1 MIDMSLPFGPG
12 EFFGVFARYNQAVWP
27 MQAVLVGVAIACIA
41 FLYSGREWA
50 SRQIAKLLAVLWA
63 WMGIVYHFQHFTR
76 INPAAWAFG
85 AVFLLGAFAFVWC
98 GLVNKRLAFHPVGG
112 WRGVAGATLIVFA
125 LAVYPAIGYAIG
137 HRYPAMPTFGLP
149 CPTTIFTLGLL
160 LFAERAP
167 WPVYVVPL
175 LWAVVGSLAAFQLG
189 VYQDL
194 ALLVSA
200 AVVLGFSTG
209 RRARRG

>member
-1 MIDMSLPFGPG
+1 VNLPFTPE

-27 MQAVLVGVAIACIA
+27 MQAVLIGIAVACVA
-41 FLYSGREWA
+41 FLYSGREWS

-63 WMGIVYHFQHFTR
+63 WMAIVYHFQHFAR
-76 INPAAWAFG
+76 INPAAWVFG
-85 AVFLLGAFAFVWC
+85 AVFLLGAGTFVWH
-98 GLVNKRLAFHPVGG
+98 GVVKRRLVFRPIGT
-112 WRGVAGATLIVFA
+112 WRGLAGAALIVFA
-125 LAVYPAIGYAIG
+125 LVVYPAIGHALG
-137 HRYPAMPTFGLP
+137 HRYPATPTFGLP

-167 WPVYVVPL
+167 WPVYIVPL
-175 LWAVVGSLAAFQLG
+175 LWAAIGSLAAFQLG

-200 AVVLGFSTG
+200 AVVLGFTAG
-209 RRARRG
+209 RQARRG